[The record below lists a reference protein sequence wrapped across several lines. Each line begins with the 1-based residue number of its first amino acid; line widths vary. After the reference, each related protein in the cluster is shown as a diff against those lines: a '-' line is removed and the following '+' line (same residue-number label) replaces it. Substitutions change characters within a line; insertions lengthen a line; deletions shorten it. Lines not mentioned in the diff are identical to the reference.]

1 MRWRFFIAEAFN
13 SIRGNVATT
22 IAASV
27 TVLIV
32 TFLLAVFASLGLFL
46 YDKTVGVRNDVT
58 VKAYMKMGTESDHAT
73 LDNVH
78 NQLAAIQYVK
88 TVTYVSPA
96 DAIQKIS
103 AADQEAIK
111 SLPTNPLPPA
121 FYLKLTDPGKASEV
135 SDAAGQIPEIRECG
149 SAPCVTYGKEIAD
162 RVLTVT
168 KWVLVFLGTLMAL
181 LGIAAVVLIANTIRL
196 SVFSRRREIEVMKL
210 VGATNWFVRVP
221 FVLEGMLTGFAG
233 AAGAVALLA
242 LVYVSLSNLNGGLTD
257 PDKSFPA
264 GVFGLGLALI
274 AFGTFLGAFG
284 SGLTLRKFLRIC
296 SRPIRAYGC
305 VKRTRLATSLG
316 PWADVSRTTP
326 MSRT

>member
-121 FYLKLTDPGKASEV
+121 FYLKLTDPSK
-135 SDAAGQIPEIRECG
+135 AGQVTAEADKISIIHNCG
-149 SAPCVTYGKEIAD
+149 STPPCVGYGKEIAD

-233 AAGAVALLA
+233 AAGAVALLT

-257 PDKSFPA
+257 PAKSFPA

-284 SGLTLRKFLRIC
+284 SGLTLRKFLRI
-296 SRPIRAYGC
+296 
-305 VKRTRLATSLG
+305 
-316 PWADVSRTTP
+316 
-326 MSRT
+326 

>member
-1 MRWRFFIAEAFN
+1 VRWRFFIAEAFN

-58 VKAYMKMGTESDHAT
+58 VKAYMKMGTESDQAT
-73 LDNVH
+73 LNRVH
-78 NQLAAIQYVK
+78 NQLAEIQYVK

-96 DAIQKIS
+96 EAIKRIS
-103 AADQEAIK
+103 EADQEAIR
-111 SLPTNPLPPA
+111 SLPHNPLPPA
-121 FYLKLTDPGKASEV
+121 FYLKLTDPSKASQV
-135 SDAAGQIPEIRECG
+135 TADANQIDIIHNCG
-149 SAPCVTYGKEIAD
+149 STPPCVGYGKEIAD

-233 AAGAVALLA
+233 AAGAVALLT

-257 PDKSFPA
+257 PAKSFPG
-264 GVFGLGLALI
+264 GVAGLGLALI

-284 SGLTLRKFLRIC
+284 SGLTLRKFLRI
-296 SRPIRAYGC
+296 
-305 VKRTRLATSLG
+305 
-316 PWADVSRTTP
+316 
-326 MSRT
+326 